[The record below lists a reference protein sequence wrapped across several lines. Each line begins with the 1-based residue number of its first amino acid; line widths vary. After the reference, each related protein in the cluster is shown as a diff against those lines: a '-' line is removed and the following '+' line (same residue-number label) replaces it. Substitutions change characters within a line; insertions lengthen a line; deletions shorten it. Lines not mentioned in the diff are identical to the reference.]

1 MMTTVAN
8 MENPIAR
15 SGAIRY
21 QAIAAHLLIKDGSL
35 TAKKLEEYANNLPEV
50 IELGLKAKYCSC
62 ISAIRK
68 LDSLGGI
75 KSYKVGKSQQHIV
88 FEATEHFKTI
98 YERFTKKEMNTP
110 EGVIMLQNIILNMSA
125 KQAGCAI

>member
-1 MMTTVAN
+1 MQD
-8 MENPIAR
+8 PIAR

-21 QAIAAHLLIKDGSL
+21 QAIAAHLLIKNGRL
-35 TAKKLEEYANNLPEV
+35 TAKQLEEYANNPPEV

-98 YERFTKKEMNTP
+98 YERFTKKETSTP
-110 EGVIMLQNIILNMSA
+110 EGVLILQDLIFRKA
-125 KQAGCAI
+125 A